1 MPDGT
6 CMVCGRVIPEG
17 RHICLSC
24 EGQNEMQQF
33 TAAKPETNGDRIRA
47 MSDADLADFLDTIT
61 NCCNAYV
68 PKCDICPMK
77 YADEIPRCNIGG
89 WLKKEA
95 QSE

>member
-33 TAAKPETNGDRIRA
+33 ACTSGSGGTPKQYFRIVDDCGWSYIVATNNPNMTVANIALLVPHVRSAAE
-47 MSDADLADFLDTIT
+47 IT
-61 NCCNAYV
+61 
-68 PKCDICPMK
+68 K
-77 YADEIPRCNIGG
+77 E
-89 WLKKEA
+89 EA
-95 QSE
+95 QKWNHENT

>member
-33 TAAKPETNGDRIRA
+33 GR
-47 MSDADLADFLDTIT
+47 SSGSGG
-61 NCCNAYV
+61 V
-68 PKCDICPMK
+68 PKRYFRIVDDCGWKYVVATDNPNMMAADIALLVPHVRS
-77 YADEIPRCNIGG
+77 AAEISRE
-89 WLKKEA
+89 KFEEA